1 MKKLKT
7 QRKEHTSKKI
17 QVLTKIY
24 LALILVMFSVVV
36 YDSFVH
42 ALPFYYIL
50 FLIAGLI
57 FGRLISSLSKFYIK
71 EDEKILTF
79 QSTSLGIIVIIL
91 LLVIRFTVG
100 KIILK
105 QFDIIWTADAIYLF
119 FIGVYYA
126 KVKNMV
132 RQIDIQVY
140 QKFFGE

>member
-57 FGRLISSLSKFYIK
+57 FGRLISSLSNFYIK

-79 QSTSLGIIVIIL
+79 QSTSLGIIVIIF

-105 QFDIIWTADAIYLF
+105 QFDIIWTADTIYLF